1 MIRRNPIIPARGRQ
15 QGAALIVVLMLLL
28 IVTLLGLASMR
39 GAILQE
45 RMAGATY
52 GRSLAF
58 QAAEAALREGE
69 TWTAANKP
77 VAPAAGC
84 VAGVCARNAAGT
96 APAWTSTSFWST
108 NGSYK
113 TATDANGAT
122 SKYTVQDYGFA
133 QSDEC
138 AASTGTNPLDMSA
151 PPCVA
156 EIRVYR
162 IVARSVTPSGA
173 EVMLQSLF
181 RAP

>member
-1 MIRRNPIIPARGRQ
+1 VSRRSRGKIARGGQ

-45 RMAGATY
+45 RRAGATY

-69 TWTAANKP
+69 AFAAGKP
-77 VAPAAGC
+77 ALPAAGC
-84 VAGVCARNAAGT
+84 TNGICART
-96 APAWTSTSFWST
+96 APGATPAWVSSSFWTTAGNFKAATTT
-108 NGSYK
+108 N
-113 TATDANGAT
+113 DAT
-122 SKYTVQDYGFA
+122 SQYSIQDYGLA

-151 PPCVA
+151 PPCTA

-173 EVMLQSLF
+173 EVMLQSLY

>member
-1 MIRRNPIIPARGRQ
+1 MPRNRIHARPAKQR
-15 QGAALIVVLMLLL
+15 GAALVVVLMLLL

-45 RMAGATY
+45 RMAGATF

-69 TWTAANKP
+69 TWVAANKP

-84 VAGVCARNAAGT
+84 TAGVCART
-96 APAWTSTSFWST
+96 APGATAAWSDPDFWST
-108 NGSYK
+108 DGSYK
-113 TATDANGAT
+113 TATAANGAT
-122 SKYTVQDYGFA
+122 STYTVQDYGFA

-151 PPCVA
+151 PPCTA

-162 IVARSVTPSGA
+162 IVAHSVTPSGA